1 MASGAARA
9 KASLSGSTIR
19 GRSSQQQPTLRL
31 RRCHA
36 RSRSRARAIPEE
48 RRQVILLI
56 SLEAASYEEAATILD
71 VPMGTIRSRLS
82 RGRESRRILMH
93 WRDGTEA
100 VSAAAVT
107 STVPKRRRFLP
118 EVETNRILVCCQCS
132 PRSRD
137 DHHRHRGCSQGWQ
150 RSAMALPLSP
160 LSWIIEEHGAPD
172 LASSAWFGARF
183 PRSVPPQRKNRG
195 RRTPPAYRE
204 PRRWVDCG
212 GLGRPRWTSAI
223 GTKLAISVVSG
234 SVSHWG
240 QSGPLANCGQPA
252 LFMSTCPRS
261 KAIAQCCHLPMRACT
276 NRTRIRPHFNPT
288 RVAPGRRSGSLP
300 CCDGFWPG
308 L

>member
-82 RGRESRRILMH
+82 RGRESHRILMH

-118 EVETNRILVCCQCS
+118 EVETNS
-132 PRSRD
+132 
-137 DHHRHRGCSQGWQ
+137 
-150 RSAMALPLSP
+150 
-160 LSWIIEEHGAPD
+160 E
-172 LASSAWFGARF
+172 SSF
-183 PRSVPPQRKNRG
+183 V
-195 RRTPPAYRE
+195 
-204 PRRWVDCG
+204 
-212 GLGRPRWTSAI
+212 
-223 GTKLAISVVSG
+223 
-234 SVSHWG
+234 
-240 QSGPLANCGQPA
+240 AN
-252 LFMSTCPRS
+252 
-261 KAIAQCCHLPMRACT
+261 
-276 NRTRIRPHFNPT
+276 
-288 RVAPGRRSGSLP
+288 VAPGAEMIINAAPWPCRPRRCRGLSRSTARRILLRLRGLALDFLVQFRPSVRIGGGAPRPPTGNGGGGSTAAVWEGSGGGRLLARDRS
-300 CCDGFWPG
+300 
-308 L
+308 

>member
-82 RGRESRRILMH
+82 RGRESHRILMH

-118 EVETNRILVCCQCS
+118 EVETNS
-132 PRSRD
+132 
-137 DHHRHRGCSQGWQ
+137 
-150 RSAMALPLSP
+150 
-160 LSWIIEEHGAPD
+160 E
-172 LASSAWFGARF
+172 SSF
-183 PRSVPPQRKNRG
+183 V
-195 RRTPPAYRE
+195 
-204 PRRWVDCG
+204 
-212 GLGRPRWTSAI
+212 
-223 GTKLAISVVSG
+223 
-234 SVSHWG
+234 
-240 QSGPLANCGQPA
+240 AN
-252 LFMSTCPRS
+252 
-261 KAIAQCCHLPMRACT
+261 
-276 NRTRIRPHFNPT
+276 
-288 RVAPGRRSGSLP
+288 VAPGAEMIIIGTAAAVRDGNAAPWPCRSRRCRELSRSTARRILLRLRGLALVFLVQFRPSVRIGGGAP
-300 CCDGFWPG
+300 RPPTGNRGGESTAAVWEGPG
-308 L
+308 GRRLLALSWRSAWLADRSPTGGKADP